1 MATTPTTDISA
12 INAYA
17 GKYYQNIIRDITNQL
32 DIANDLYL
40 LRNLTAPRQL
50 WGFSA
55 SKGLRPIDTS
65 VEDTNRSAGSFRK
78 RTITPR
84 TMMKVI
90 KVIPEDL
97 RDTFFSEQLS
107 ENAKQYP
114 AGFAQYFWEEQ
125 AKAIAEEWNDN
136 AYYGVDPE
144 TVPTYS
150 ALSTY
155 TDKSI
160 IAFETDEGTQ
170 YYQNTSGST
179 TTAGDSP
186 ATAPN
191 KWTEV
196 NAKCLAKGLGTLI
209 AEEITASNIT
219 PVSTGAISNQNA
231 LEKIDGTFWGS
242 IPTKVRRNGN
252 ITIFVSDTV
261 FQYRIQNLRSEKTNG
276 GFYTEADIK
285 QAAYEIRDSFGKATI
300 KPASWLG
307 TSGRIIWTIDK
318 NLVMGVNQLPS
329 ANPFGHFVQGLQ
341 HIKGIFKAISAY
353 QIADLRYMGVNDQV

>member
-1 MATTPTTDISA
+1 
-12 INAYA
+12 YA
-17 GKYYQNIIRDITNQL
+17 GKYYQNIIRDITNKL

-55 SKGLRPIDTS
+55 SKGFRPVDTS
-65 VEDTNRSAGSFRK
+65 VEDTNRTAGSVRK

-144 TVPTYS
+144 SVPTYS

-160 IAFETDEGTQ
+160 
-170 YYQNTSGST
+170 
-179 TTAGDSP
+179 
-186 ATAPN
+186 
-191 KWTEV
+191 
-196 NAKCLAKGLGTLI
+196 
-209 AEEITASNIT
+209 
-219 PVSTGAISNQNA
+219 
-231 LEKIDGTFWGS
+231 
-242 IPTKVRRNGN
+242 
-252 ITIFVSDTV
+252 
-261 FQYRIQNLRSEKTNG
+261 
-276 GFYTEADIK
+276 
-285 QAAYEIRDSFGKATI
+285 
-300 KPASWLG
+300 
-307 TSGRIIWTIDK
+307 
-318 NLVMGVNQLPS
+318 
-329 ANPFGHFVQGLQ
+329 
-341 HIKGIFKAISAY
+341 
-353 QIADLRYMGVNDQV
+353 